1 MEAETA
7 AADPGGVILVTG
19 ASGYV
24 GGRLLAALEG
34 RGRRV
39 RCLARRPEFLWPR
52 VGPGTEVV
60 AGDVLDGGSL
70 GPGLRGVDTAY
81 YLVHS
86 LGADRGFA
94 AEDRRG
100 ALNFAAAARAA
111 GVRRIVYLGGLGH
124 GADLSPHLASRQEV
138 GALLASTGVPVI
150 ELRAS
155 IIIGSGSFSFEMIR
169 ALVDKLP
176 AMVVPR
182 WATLRAQP
190 IAIEDVLA
198 YLLAALDLPAG
209 TSRVYEIGGPDQVSY
224 LDIMRAYARQ
234 RGLRRLMVPV
244 PLLTPRLSSWW
255 LGLVTPVYARVGR
268 KLIRS
273 LCNETVVRDTAALRD
288 FPVRPRGVAEAVA
301 RALAHEDREF
311 AQTRWSD
318 AVSSAGSPRGWA
330 GARFGSRI
338 VDSRERW
345 VPLPPDRA
353 FGPIQRLGGGTGWYA
368 ANWLWRL
375 RGAID
380 LLAGGVGLRRGR
392 PHPVRLAPGDAV
404 DFWRVERFEPGSL
417 LQLAAEMRL
426 PGRAWLQFEVV
437 PGVDQE
443 GRPGSWIRQTAVFD
457 PAGLGGLLYWYALYP
472 IHQWVFRRM
481 LRGIARTATRSATVC
496 PDFS

>member
-1 MEAETA
+1 MPS
-7 AADPGGVILVTG
+7 ADPRALVLVTG

-24 GGRLLAALEG
+24 GGRLLLALES

-39 RCLARRPEFLWPR
+39 RCLARRPEFLLPR
-52 VGPGTEVV
+52 VGPGTEVA
-60 AGDVLDGGSL
+60 AGDVLDAASL
-70 GPGLRGVDTAY
+70 APALRGVDTAF
-81 YLVHS
+81 YLVHA

-124 GADLSPHLASRQEV
+124 GGNLSPHLASRQEV

-155 IIIGSGSFSFEMIR
+155 IIIGSGSLSFEMIR

-190 IAIEDVLA
+190 IAIEDVLS
-198 YLLAALDLPAG
+198 YLLAALDLPHG
-209 TSRVYEIGGPDQVSY
+209 PSRIYEIGGPDQVSY

-234 RGLRRLMVPV
+234 RGLRRVMVPV
-244 PLLTPRLSSWW
+244 PVLTPRLSSWW

-273 LCNETVVRDTAALRD
+273 LCNETVVRDAAARRD
-288 FPVRPRGVAEAVA
+288 FPVRPRGIAEAVA
-301 RALAHEDREF
+301 RALKHEDREF

-318 AVSSAGSPRGWA
+318 AVSSAGLPRGWA
-330 GARFGSRI
+330 GTRFGSRI
-338 VDSRERW
+338 VDSRQRW
-345 VPLPPDRA
+345 VPLPPERA
-353 FGPIQRLGGGTGWYA
+353 FAPVQRLGGSTGWYA

-380 LLAGGVGLRRGR
+380 LLAGGVGMRRGR

-404 DFWRVERFEPGSL
+404 DFWRVERCEPGSL

-426 PGRAWLQFEVV
+426 PGRAWLQLEVA
-437 PGVDQE
+437 PGADQA
-443 GRPGSWIRQTAVFD
+443 GRPGSWLRQTAIFD
-457 PAGLGGLLYWYALYP
+457 PVGLGGLLYWYLLYP
-472 IHQWVFRRM
+472 VHQWVFRGM
-481 LRGIARTATRSATVC
+481 LSGLARAALRNATTC

>member
-1 MEAETA
+1 M
-7 AADPGGVILVTG
+7 ILVTG
-19 ASGYV
+19 ATGYV

-481 LRGIARTATRSATVC
+481 LRGIARTATRSATAC